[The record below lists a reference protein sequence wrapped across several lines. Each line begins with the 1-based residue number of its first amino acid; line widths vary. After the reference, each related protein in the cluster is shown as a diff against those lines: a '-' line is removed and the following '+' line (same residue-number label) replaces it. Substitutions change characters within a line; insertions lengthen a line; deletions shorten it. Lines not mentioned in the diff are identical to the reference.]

1 LAGVMGGVDGL
12 SAAWAAPSDGS
23 NAPPAMQAAKVSER
37 ALVFA
42 VFVFIVRLLQA
53 LLAGGYDM
61 PFGTPPPWGVDPPLP
76 LDLVVSEIAVHWRGP
91 AGGDRSSRGRGF
103 EFQPVMGGG

>member
-1 LAGVMGGVDGL
+1 MGGVDGL

-76 LDLVVSEIAVHWRGP
+76 PRWIWS
-91 AGGDRSSRGRGF
+91 
-103 EFQPVMGGG
+103 